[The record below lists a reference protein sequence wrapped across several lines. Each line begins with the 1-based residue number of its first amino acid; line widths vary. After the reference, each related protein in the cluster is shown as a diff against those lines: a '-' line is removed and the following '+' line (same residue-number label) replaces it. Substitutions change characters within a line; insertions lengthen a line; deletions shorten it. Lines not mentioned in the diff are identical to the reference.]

1 MINVP
6 NKIFKRDIDD
16 VEIGMSEIHLYSKDE
31 IEDGQLGYR
40 IDNKGN
46 EIKEW
51 IGDNYI
57 VIGDDSALGDPI
69 IVDIN
74 DDKLPVFNMFH
85 DDWSSLQKIA
95 YDFNQY
101 IDILDKIDGSDLS
114 DEEEKDKL
122 ITEIVKIVPKDGQ
135 DYWESLLQVAYE
147 FLNDLD

>member
-6 NKIFKRDIDD
+6 NKLFERDIDD

-74 DDKLPVFNMFH
+74 DDKLPVYNMFH

-101 IDILDKIDGSDLS
+101 IDILNKIDGNDLS
-114 DEEEKDKL
+114 NEEEKDKL
-122 ITEIVKIVPKDGQ
+122 INEIVKIVPKDGQ
-135 DYWESLLQVAYE
+135 DYWKSLLQVAYE

>member
-6 NKIFKRDIDD
+6 NKLFDRDIDD
-16 VEIGMSEIHLYSKDE
+16 VGIGMSEIHLYSKDE
-31 IEDGQLGYR
+31 IENGQLGYR
-40 IDNKGN
+40 IDDKGN

-57 VIGDDSALGDPI
+57 VIGDDSALGDPT

-74 DDKLPVFNMFH
+74 DDKLPAYNMFH

-101 IDILDKIDGSDLS
+101 S
-114 DEEEKDKL
+114 
-122 ITEIVKIVPKDGQ
+122 
-135 DYWESLLQVAYE
+135 
-147 FLNDLD
+147 